1 MSVDIRAQDQTSLAS
16 VKAIYDAAEEAK
28 ADALRAKTAA
38 DDAEGHA
45 QTALTNAAT
54 AKTAADN
61 AQAAADKSLTQL
73 TIIEDVAGTL
83 SWISEHGTY
92 QVTAD
97 TTVQEGTVYF
107 IYDQTTHDYEPIV
120 SPDTTKNPHTE
131 GWYVLDVT
139 ASQSEY
145 IMAHIAVTSRGLWV
159 LPSGKGSGTTPA
171 SGETQADSDARQG
184 SDYKALLSSSGLLIY
199 DGDGALVSTFGESID
214 FSSSRA
220 QHIGNSTA
228 YVQFN
233 PDNGGSLTIVG
244 SSINFELDA
253 VQLDLDGAPLYWSE
267 AIYTT
272 TTANGYPVLVN
283 GEQIHDA
290 NDNLLYWDPSHYSVI
305 SGELNTPDYSTTVT
319 AYPVTDGVD
328 DNNDPQ
334 PVLSYNLFD
343 AIKKNTEDIDAEE
356 KARQQAIDDLAA
368 NTDGE
373 VAGLGERL
381 DAVEDQAQG
390 NSDQISSM
398 SDQLDAVT
406 EYYTIVR
413 GKVDFADGILVGDAD
428 GSNIKIT
435 GNTILLRQKATT
447 LASLD
452 TEKLN
457 IETADIRYLRLGPFI
472 LENMTDGTLVLKER

>member
-1 MSVDIRAQDQTSLAS
+1 MSVEVKAQNDTSLAS
-16 VKAIYDAAEEAK
+16 VKAIYEAAEQAKTDAA
-28 ADALRAKTAA
+28 RAQTAA
-38 DDAEGHA
+38 DEAEGHA

-54 AKTAADN
+54 AKSAADN

-73 TIIEDVAGTL
+73 SIIEDVAGTL
-83 SWISEHGTY
+83 SWISEHGSY
-92 QVTAD
+92 TATTD

-107 IYDQTTHDYEPIV
+107 IYDQTTQDYEPVI
-120 SPDTTKNPHTE
+120 NPTGNPRSQ
-131 GWYVLDVT
+131 GWYVLDV
-139 ASQSEY
+139 ADSQSDY
-145 IMAHIAVTSRGLWV
+145 IMSHLAVTSRGLWV
-159 LPSGKGSGTTPA
+159 LPSGMGSA
-171 SGETQADSDARQG
+171 SDAQYAPN
-184 SDYKALLSSSGLLIY
+184 YKALLSSSGLLIY
-199 DGDGALVSTFGESID
+199 DGNGVLVSTFGESID
-214 FSSSRA
+214 FSSTRA

-228 YVQFN
+228 YIQFN

-244 SSINFELDA
+244 SSINFEIDA
-253 VQLDLDGAPLYWSE
+253 VQIDLDGAPLYWSE

-272 TTANGYPVLVN
+272 ITANAYPVLVN
-283 GEQIHDA
+283 GTQIHDT
-290 NDNLLYWDPSHYSVI
+290 NDNLLFWDTSHYSVV
-305 SGELNTPDYSTTVT
+305 SGELDTPDYSTTVT
-319 AYPVTDGVD
+319 AYPVIDGTD
-328 DNNDPQ
+328 DNDDPA

-343 AIKKNTEDIDAEE
+343 AIKKNTEDIDSEE
-356 KARQQAIDDLAA
+356 KARQQAISELAQSTDESLDGLGTRLDTVEGQA
-368 NTDGE
+368 QENTDH
-373 VAGLGERL
+373 
-381 DAVEDQAQG
+381 
-390 NSDQISSM
+390 ITSM

-447 LASLD
+447 MASLD